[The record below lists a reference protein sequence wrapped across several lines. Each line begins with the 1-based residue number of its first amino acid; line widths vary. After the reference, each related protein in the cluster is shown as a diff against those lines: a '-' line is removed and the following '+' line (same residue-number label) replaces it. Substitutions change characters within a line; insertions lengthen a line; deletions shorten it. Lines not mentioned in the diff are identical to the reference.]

1 MMEFS
6 RLKNRM
12 TARLL
17 ALQSTMARDPDSAQS
32 LGNRNFR
39 PSRQAIAGA
48 ACDRL
53 CV

>member
-12 TARLL
+12 TAKPD
-17 ALQSTMARDPDSAQS
+17 ALQSEAPLGSSYARS
-32 LGNRNFR
+32 LANRS
-39 PSRQAIAGA
+39 PASSRQAIAGA
-48 ACDRL
+48 AGDRL